1 MQTNSVA
8 SLGFTRCEGDFVT
21 RKDTTSG
28 AGSPAD
34 DPEGEVYTARHDW
47 TATDVPTPAIV
58 RGVAA
63 VTGTDPMEM
72 RPLYDVLDPEAVN
85 RFVTHAGARE
95 GPTRLSFQFEDCA
108 VDVHGDGRVVVAPC
122 K

>member
-1 MQTNSVA
+1 M
-8 SLGFTRCEGDFVT
+8 T
-21 RKDTTSG
+21 RKDTTAN

-34 DPEGEVYTARHDW
+34 DPEDEVYTARHDW
-47 TATDVPTPAIV
+47 TASDVPTPAIV

-85 RFVTHAGARE
+85 QFVTHASGR
-95 GPTRLSFQFEDCA
+95 GRPTRLSFRFEDCA
-108 VDVHGDGRVVVAPC
+108 VAVHADGRVVVTPC
-122 K
+122 E